1 MDKTHIGLIRHAP
14 TDWNSIKRIQG
25 QTDVGL
31 SPEAYE
37 LIDQWKTSLN
47 KHPWSRILTS
57 DLSRAYLTAFALN
70 RHLNLPLKLDK
81 RLREQ
86 DWGHWTGKSIHKLRK
101 TDPEAIT
108 KEEAAG
114 WDFTPPG
121 GESRKEVLLR
131 TLEAI
136 HEASRRWRGEA
147 ILVVTHYGNI
157 ASLANHL
164 MHRKFLPEEGK
175 LIKKHALHRILIDHS
190 YPEATKY
197 SLVALNEDL

>member
-14 TDWNSIKRIQG
+14 TDWNATKRLQG
-25 QTDVGL
+25 QNDIGL
-31 SPEAYE
+31 SPESYAR
-37 LIDQWKTSLN
+37 IDQWRASIT

-57 DLSRAYLTAFALN
+57 DLSRAYLTALALN
-70 RHLNLPLKLDK
+70 TDLNLPVELDM

-86 DWGHWTGKSIHKLRK
+86 DWGRWTGKSIQELRI
-101 TDPEAIT
+101 TDPEAIA

-114 WDFTPPG
+114 WNFTPPE
-121 GESRKEVLLR
+121 GESREEVLLR

-136 HEASRRWRGEA
+136 HEASKRWRGET

-164 MHRKFLPEEGK
+164 MHRKFIPKEGK

-190 YPEATKY
+190 YPAATKY